1 MQSESVAQVQ
11 AKPKATKK
19 VVKQP
24 QGDFTPKKLDEMEVK
39 NEIEEEENKLKDA
52 EDLVENNGERISL
65 DNVILTH
72 KEEFDQYARHLV
84 NHLQIVSKAEFY
96 PLLVEQFLEGITK
109 AMSADQVKRLGATL
123 QATLLRK
130 ETDERELK
138 NKQKV
143 KKKDK
148 PQLKVDARA
157 PARAARTYDD
167 DEDYY
172 DEEDDY
178 N

>member
-1 MQSESVAQVQ
+1 MQ

-19 VVKQP
+19 VVKQA
-24 QGDFTPKKLDEMEVK
+24 QGNFTPEKLDEMEVR
-39 NEIEEEENKLKDA
+39 NEIEEEEAKLKEA

-65 DNVILTH
+65 DNVILTN
-72 KEEFDQYARHLV
+72 KDEFDHYAHHLV
-84 NHLQIVSKAEFY
+84 NHLQLVSKAEFY

-109 AMSADQVKRLGATL
+109 TMSADQVKRLGATL
-123 QATLLRK
+123 QATLLLK

-138 NKQKV
+138 NKQKA

-157 PARAARTYDD
+157 PARAARAYDD

-172 DEEDDY
+172 DEDEDY
-178 N
+178 